1 MNSSNGMEEDME
13 IRSVDLSVGMV
24 AGVVGQIM
32 WQWDQRTAVTIVK
45 IVVVMSEFF
54 WDNGL
59 GNRSEA
65 QDLESNLAL

>member
-1 MNSSNGMEEDME
+1 MNSSNRMEEVME

-24 AGVVGQIM
+24 AGVVGQIRR
-32 WQWDQRTAVTIVK
+32 QWAQRMAVTIAK
-45 IVVVMSEFF
+45 IVVVVSEIF